1 MRRRNK
7 NQQKIISDMNVV
19 PYIDVMLVL
28 LIIFM
33 VTAPMMTQGIKIEL
47 PTATSENI
55 DIDTDNLPIVLS
67 INIDGKY
74 FIEETGNSK
83 ESNIESIVDYIN
95 LIRKDKPNIKVLIR
109 GDEKSEYGNIVKLMD
124 SLKQNNINDFGLI
137 TKN

>member
-33 VTAPMMTQGIKIEL
+33 VTAPMMTQGIKVEL

-95 LIRKDKPNIKVLIR
+95 LIKKDKPNIKVLIR

-124 SLKQNNINDFGLI
+124 LLKQNNINDFGLI